1 MLCGQ
6 QNFPRLSISVVVKIK
21 YYSPDKRNLLKLD
34 LTLYVLIFCF
44 IVFKI
49 QFGPDKIKKMG
60 LLVFLCVIRVP
71 LQKRVCSE
79 CFLNEGTDDDF
90 PLCVLQEAFD
100 AKSDEERKE
109 FGVSIVQ
116 RFLRSQV

>member
-49 QFGPDKIKKMG
+49 QFGPDKIKKWD
-60 LLVFLCVIRVP
+60 FL
-71 LQKRVCSE
+71 S
-79 CFLNEGTDDDF
+79 F
-90 PLCVLQEAFD
+90 CVLSGCHC
-100 AKSDEERKE
+100 KSE
-109 FGVSIVQ
+109 FALNVS
-116 RFLRSQV
+116 